1 MCNAGVPE
9 TAQHFFFHCEKYA
22 VERLDLINSLLN
34 SPTIYSNLKE
44 LNAKNLLSGI
54 PEITSKDNE
63 ALSDLVIKYLNSTGR
78 FD

>member
-1 MCNAGVPE
+1 MCNNGVPE
-9 TAQHFFFHCEKYA
+9 TTKHFFFHCEKYG
-22 VERLDLINSLLN
+22 VERLDLINALLN

-63 ALSDLVIKYLNSTGR
+63 ALSDLVIKFLNSTGR